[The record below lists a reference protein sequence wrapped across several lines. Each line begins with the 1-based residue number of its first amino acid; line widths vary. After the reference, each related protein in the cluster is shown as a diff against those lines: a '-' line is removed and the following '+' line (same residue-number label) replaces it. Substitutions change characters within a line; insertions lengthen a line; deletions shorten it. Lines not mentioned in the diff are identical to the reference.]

1 MITKAYVSGFYIHI
15 TSSGLY
21 IHTSESSQAEW
32 RFTKKR
38 KRKKKDNRKWQEAV
52 QYIFTTFPKKKKKRN
67 VSRLIKQGKMEV
79 IKKIKKSRPGEWK
92 WYFFIGGCSDA
103 WTVANVKSF
112 CRLWMGALLPLCTF
126 SSCAYH
132 LFTWVGLITHM
143 HTLTNIHT
151 HTCEC
156 YKWCGGAA
164 KQLWPQFHCQAAGL
178 VNVKQQD
185 GSPYEAH

>member
-1 MITKAYVSGFYIHI
+1 MSHPRPSDA
-15 TSSGLY
+15 L
-21 IHTSESSQAEW
+21 Q
-32 RFTKKR
+32 KKG
-38 KRKKKDNRKWQEAV
+38 KEKKK
-52 QYIFTTFPKKKKKRN
+52 TTENGKRQFSTYLQHSQKKKKRN

-132 LFTWVGLITHM
+132 LFTRVGLITHM

-156 YKWCGGAA
+156 YKWCGG
-164 KQLWPQFHCQAAGL
+164 
-178 VNVKQQD
+178 
-185 GSPYEAH
+185 GSKAVMASVPLPSCWAC